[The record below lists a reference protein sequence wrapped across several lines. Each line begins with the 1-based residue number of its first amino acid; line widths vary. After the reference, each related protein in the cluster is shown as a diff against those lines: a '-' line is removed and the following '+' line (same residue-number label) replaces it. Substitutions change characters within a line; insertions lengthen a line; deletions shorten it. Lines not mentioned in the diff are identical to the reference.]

1 MRAFQIAQPRARFH
15 VAKSSATAE
24 RNFFRLPGSR
34 NVHAITRSQD
44 GSPTPRASEVDHR
57 IQPALLQEKI
67 GFGNVAVNPYWR
79 PLPRRC
85 QCRIP
90 DLRHGGNVNLIREH
104 ADRPACLAIIDRE
117 RAAAVKVVG
126 AGDRAVASVNSA
138 QGPQKLGEVYCEATE
153 IM

>member
-1 MRAFQIAQPRARFH
+1 M
-15 VAKSSATAE
+15 
-24 RNFFRLPGSR
+24 
-34 NVHAITRSQD
+34 
-44 GSPTPRASEVDHR
+44 
-57 IQPALLQEKI
+57 
-67 GFGNVAVNPYWR
+67 NPYGR

-85 QCRIP
+85 QCRTP
-90 DLRHGGNVNLIREH
+90 DPRHGGNVNLIREH

-153 IM
+153 IMDGVGVRRFAVEPSVDRPRPWIARGGSPKAKGNRDPQR